1 VVQSILGHSTIS
13 LTIDTYS
20 HILPD
25 IQEEA
30 TKSIDEIFGV

>member
-1 VVQSILGHSTIS
+1 MLGHSSIS
-13 LTIDTYS
+13 LTIDTCS

-25 IQEEA
+25 LQEEA